1 MVMNEAYLVLVAIA
15 SFLAGI
21 ALGWILMELYFTRI
35 AVVLKR
41 RRKG

>member
-1 MVMNEAYLVLVAIA
+1 MNEAYLVLVAIA

-21 ALGWILMELYFTRI
+21 ALGWILTELYFTRI
-35 AVVLKR
+35 VVRLKR